1 MSEADKAKLKEIS
14 RLQPQDK
21 LKAGEYNFEDE
32 KYHKLLWRMVA
43 RNWPESMSGKE
54 KVQWRN
60 FCASRLI
67 NPPSKYA
74 RPLELYLRECRE
86 HMDSIE
92 TAAKDKLIYKALYD
106 YGIDLEKRILA

>member
-1 MSEADKAKLKEIS
+1 M
-14 RLQPQDK
+14 
-21 LKAGEYNFEDE
+21 
-32 KYHKLLWRMVA
+32 
-43 RNWPESMSGKE
+43 
-54 KVQWRN
+54 QWRN

-92 TAAKDKLIYKALYD
+92 TNAKDKLIYKALYD